1 MISKR
6 CYKVSD
12 AKDDG
17 PKQRC
22 IYGSSNDTAGQPMS
36 RLGAEKL
43 SGNSFSQLKAK
54 FETNAKS
61 SN

>member
-22 IYGSSNDTAGQPMS
+22 IYGSSNDTAGQLIEQIRS
-36 RLGAEKL
+36 
-43 SGNSFSQLKAK
+43 
-54 FETNAKS
+54 
-61 SN
+61 

>member
-22 IYGSSNDTAGQPMS
+22 IYGSSNDTAGQPIEQIRS
-36 RLGAEKL
+36 
-43 SGNSFSQLKAK
+43 
-54 FETNAKS
+54 
-61 SN
+61 